1 MASDIATA
9 TDNVADQTLPIGADE
24 TAPLEREGPRR
35 PSRLSPLTKRIL
47 AVNILALA
55 ILGAGLLELG
65 DYQQGLVDTQLASL
79 RTEAQVFAAAF
90 GTGAISQTDSGTD
103 HLSTAMARNM
113 AERLVAPTKTRAR
126 VFDTEGRMIVDT
138 NAIESSGG
146 VKVTELPPPVEGGF
160 LNRLATQL
168 YGLVEIILPA
178 GYPNEATLPLESPGN
193 YPEVRLAL
201 YGDVADAVRRR
212 PDNGLVLSVAVP
224 IQHYREVEGALLLT
238 SDGGTVART
247 VRSVRLTI
255 LEAFAIAF
263 VITVLLSLY
272 LAHTIARPLRR
283 LANAAERVRLGH
295 GRQVAIPAFAQR
307 HDEIGELA
315 HALHD
320 MTGALWQRMDAIE
333 RFAADVAHELKNP
346 LGSVRSAIETAIR
359 IDDPEK
365 RHKLLQLVLEDI
377 ERLTRLINDIS
388 EASRLDAELSRSAM
402 GPVKVAPLLEALV
415 EVHEATA
422 ADKNLPRLLLSR
434 PAPRNTTG
442 ADLEVLG
449 HEDRLVQV
457 FRNIINNAI
466 SFSPPGG
473 EIRISASRQS
483 GKIVVTIDDQGPG
496 IPEGKLE
503 AIFERF
509 YSERPSGEKFGTHS
523 GLGLS
528 ISKQIIDS
536 HRGTIRAEN
545 RYDRTGRLLGAR
557 FTIRLPAA

>member
-1 MASDIATA
+1 MASDIVTA
-9 TDNVADQTLPIGADE
+9 TDDGGEQQFPVAPDE
-24 TAPLEREGPRR
+24 IAVREREIPRR

-55 ILGAGLLELG
+55 VLGFGLLELG
-65 DYQQGLVDTQLASL
+65 GYQRSLVDTQLASL
-79 RTEAQVFAAAF
+79 KTEAQVFAAAV
-90 GTGAISQTDSGTD
+90 GEGAVSETTSGD
-103 HLSTAMARNM
+103 HLSTELARQMAL
-113 AERLVAPTKTRAR
+113 RLVTPTKTRAR
-126 VFDTEGRMIVDT
+126 LFDPEGRMFVDT
-138 NAIESSGG
+138 SGVESTGG
-146 VKVTELPPPVEGGF
+146 VKVTVLPPPVPGGGMTRFATRIYNAIVNF
-160 LNRLATQL
+160 LP
-168 YGLVEIILPA
+168 G
-178 GYPNEATLPLESPGN
+178 GYPHEESLPIESPGN

-201 YGDVADAVRRR
+201 FGDIADAVRRR

-224 IQHYREVEGALLLT
+224 IRRYHKVLGALLLT
-238 SDGGTVART
+238 SKSGRVEHALQG
-247 VRSVRLTI
+247 VRVTI

-272 LAHTIARPLRR
+272 LAQTIARPLRR
-283 LANAAERVRLGH
+283 LADAAEQVRRGH
-295 GRQVAIPAFAQR
+295 GRHVAIPAYDRR

-333 RFAADVAHELKNP
+333 RFAVDVAHELKNP
-346 LGSVRSAIETAIR
+346 LGSVRSAIETAVR

-365 RHKLLQLVLEDI
+365 RQKLLHLVLDDI

-402 GPVKVAPLLEALV
+402 STVKIAPLLDALV
-415 EVHEATA
+415 EVHRATVTGENA
-422 ADKNLPRLLLSR
+422 PRLHLSR
-434 PAPRNTTG
+434 PGPRNTAG
-442 ADLEVLG
+442 ADLEVMG

-457 FRNIINNAI
+457 FRNIIANAI
-466 SFSPPGG
+466 SFSPEGG
-473 EIRISASRQS
+473 DIRITASRQL
-483 GKIVVTIDDQGPG
+483 GKVVVTIDDDGPG

-528 ISKQIIDS
+528 ISKQIVEN
-536 HRGTIRAEN
+536 HRGQIRAEN
-545 RYDRTGRLLGAR
+545 RADDRGQVLGAR
-557 FTIRLPAA
+557 FTVRLPAG